1 MYFDLNYVIEQVG
14 KEKGI
19 PKEIIIETLEEA
31 VLSASKKKFGS
42 HLDLE
47 ARYNP
52 EVGEIEIFRFKT
64 VVEDV
69 QDTDMEITMEE
80 AKEHDPECMVGD
92 SIGIKMDTSTLGR
105 IAAQTAKQVIMQKV
119 RNAES
124 DVIYNEYKD
133 KKGEI
138 VTGIIQRVEKNHY
151 VVNLG
156 KTEAILS
163 FKEVI
168 PNEVFKRRDRVKGY
182 ILDVEKSQRGCTILL
197 SRTHPGFL
205 VKLFELEVPEI
216 QEGIIKVIGAAREP
230 GERAKISVY
239 SQDPSI
245 DPIGACVGVKG
256 SRVQAVVQELRGEKI
271 DIIPWSKDAAK
282 FVCNALAPARV
293 SKVYINEDEH
303 AMEIIVH
310 DDQLS
315 LAIGKKG
322 QNVRLASRLTGWKTD
337 IKSETEVEKTSRKV
351 IDDLVERLKIN
362 DILARILFDEYLRD
376 PRDIIRLSPE
386 ELNKITSISVEDC
399 ARMIENAKIAAVE
412 LEKAEQEAAAAE
424 AAEALAAAEAAQ
436 ALEAAGQEEG
446 TEQASATAEQ
456 AAETPEPEAE
466 AQAKQESV

>member
-19 PKEIIIETLEEA
+19 PKDIIIEALEEA

-42 HLDLE
+42 QLDLE
-47 ARYNP
+47 AKYNA

-69 QDTDMEITMEE
+69 EDPDMEISIED
-80 AKEHDPECMVGD
+80 AKEQDPECILGD

-133 KKGEI
+133 KKSEI
-138 VTGIIQRVEKNHY
+138 VTGVIQRVEKNHY

-156 KTEAILS
+156 KTEAVLS
-163 FKEVI
+163 FKEVL

-182 ILDVEKSQRGCTILL
+182 ILDVEKTQRGCTILL

-205 VKLFELEVPEI
+205 VKLFEIEVPEI
-216 QEGIIKVIGAAREP
+216 QEGIIKVVGAAREP
-230 GERAKISVY
+230 GERAKIAVN

-256 SRVQAVVQELRGEKI
+256 SRVQAVVQELKGEKI
-271 DIIPWSKDAAK
+271 DIIPWTRDAAK

-293 SKVYINEDEH
+293 SKVYINEEEH
-303 AMEIIVH
+303 SMEIIVH

-315 LAIGKKG
+315 LAIGRKG

-351 IDDLVERLKIN
+351 IDDLVERLQIN
-362 DILARILFDEYLRD
+362 EILARILFDEYLRD
-376 PRDIIRLSPE
+376 MSDIVRLTPE

-399 ARMIENAKIAAVE
+399 TRIIERAKKAAS
-412 LEKAEQEAAAAE
+412 EKESTEEAAETHAPQETDASDDAAAAE
-424 AAEALAAAEAAQ
+424 VAM
-436 ALEAAGQEEG
+436 
-446 TEQASATAEQ
+446 
-456 AAETPEPEAE
+456 ETPASVGYVKE
-466 AQAKQESV
+466 ESL

>member
-19 PKEIIIETLEEA
+19 PKEIIVEALEEA
-31 VLSASKKKFGS
+31 ILSASKKKFGN

-47 ARYNP
+47 ARYNY
-52 EVGEIEIFRFKT
+52 ELGEIEVFRFKT
-64 VVEDV
+64 VVDEV
-69 QDTDMEITMEE
+69 QDTDMEISEEE
-80 AKEHDPECMVGD
+80 AKLQDPECIVGD
-92 SIGIKMDTSTLGR
+92 SIGIKMDTSSLGR

-124 DVIYNEYKD
+124 DVIYNEYRD

-138 VTGIIQRVEKNHY
+138 VTGVVQRVEKNHY
-151 VVNLG
+151 VINLG

-216 QEGIIKVIGAAREP
+216 QESIIKVLSAAREP
-230 GERAKISVY
+230 GERAKIAVY
-239 SQDPSI
+239 SEDPNI
-245 DPIGACVGVKG
+245 DPVGACVGVKG

-271 DIIPWSKDAAK
+271 DIIPWSKDPAK

-293 SKVYINEDEH
+293 SKVYINEEEH
-303 AMEIIVH
+303 SMEIIVH

-322 QNVRLASRLTGWKTD
+322 QNVRLGSRLTGWKTD
-337 IKSETEVEKTSRKV
+337 IKSEAEVEKTSRKV
-351 IDDLVERLKIN
+351 IDDLVSMLRIN
-362 DILARILFDEYLRD
+362 EILARILFDEYLRD
-376 PRDIIRLSPE
+376 MRDIARLTPE
-386 ELNKITSISVEDC
+386 EMNKITSISTDDC
-399 ARMIENAKIAAVE
+399 ARIIESAKERLAETEQQSAEMGAKPVE
-412 LEKAEQEAAAAE
+412 GETQEETAEETGKAELQPIP
-424 AAEALAAAEAAQ
+424 
-436 ALEAAGQEEG
+436 EE
-446 TEQASATAEQ
+446 SA
-456 AAETPEPEAE
+456 
-466 AQAKQESV
+466 

>member
-52 EVGEIEIFRFKT
+52 EIGEIEIFRFKT
-64 VVEDV
+64 VVDNV
-69 QDTDMEITMEE
+69 QDTDMEIGIDD
-80 AKEHDPECMVGD
+80 AKEQDPECIVGD
-92 SIGIKMDTSTLGR
+92 SIGIKMDASVLGR

-133 KKGEI
+133 KKGDI
-138 VTGIIQRVEKNHY
+138 VTGVIQRVEKNHY

-156 KTEAILS
+156 KTEAMLS

-168 PNEVFKRRDRVKGY
+168 PNENFRRRDRVKGL
-182 ILDVEKSQRGCTILL
+182 ILDVEKTQKGCTILL

-205 VKLFELEVPEI
+205 VKLFEIEVPEI
-216 QEGIIKVIGAAREP
+216 QEGIIKIVGAAREP
-230 GERAKISVY
+230 GERAKISVN
-239 SQDPSI
+239 SQDPGI

-256 SRVQAVVQELRGEKI
+256 SRVQAVVQELKGEKI

-303 AMEIIVH
+303 SMEIIVH

-351 IDDLVERLKIN
+351 IDELMENLQVNE
-362 DILARILFDEYLRD
+362 ILARILFDEYLRD
-376 PRDIIRLSPE
+376 MSDIIRLTPE
-386 ELNKITSISVEDC
+386 ELNKISSISLEDC
-399 ARMIENAKIAAVE
+399 KRIIENAKAIAQKIEITKKGEPQTRKSEVVITE
-412 LEKAEQEAAAAE
+412 I
-424 AAEALAAAEAAQ
+424 
-436 ALEAAGQEEG
+436 GEE
-446 TEQASATAEQ
+446 SL
-456 AAETPEPEAE
+456 
-466 AQAKQESV
+466 K

>member
-19 PKEIIIETLEEA
+19 PKDIIIEALEEA
-31 VLSASKKKFGS
+31 VLSASKKKFGG

-47 ARYNP
+47 AKYNA

-64 VVEDV
+64 VVEDIE
-69 QDTDMEITMEE
+69 DPDMEIAVED
-80 AKEHDPECMVGD
+80 AKEHDPECIIGD

-138 VTGIIQRVEKNHY
+138 VTGAIQRVEKNHY

-156 KTEAILS
+156 KTEAVLS
-163 FKEVI
+163 FKEVL
-168 PNEVFKRRDRVKGY
+168 PNEAFKRRDRVKGY
-182 ILDVEKSQRGCTILL
+182 ILEVDKTQRGCTILL

-205 VKLFELEVPEI
+205 VKLFDLEVPEI
-216 QEGIIKVIGAAREP
+216 QEGIIKVVGAAREP
-230 GERAKISVY
+230 GERAKIAVY

-256 SRVQAVVQELRGEKI
+256 SRVQAVVQELKGEKI
-271 DIIPWSKDAAK
+271 DIIPWIKDAAK

-293 SKVYINEDEH
+293 SKVYINEEEH
-303 AMEIIVH
+303 SMEIIVH

-315 LAIGKKG
+315 LAIGRKG

-351 IDDLVERLKIN
+351 IDDLVERLQIN
-362 DILARILFDEYLRD
+362 EILARILFDEYLRD
-376 PRDIIRLSPE
+376 MSDVVRLTPE

-399 ARMIENAKIAAVE
+399 TRIIERAKKAVE
-412 LEKAEQEAAAAE
+412 ERETTEKAAE
-424 AAEALAAAEAAQ
+424 AKPSGDADAPRETD
-436 ALEAAGQEEG
+436 AAGV
-446 TEQASATAEQ
+446 AV
-456 AAETPEPEAE
+456 ETPGSVDSMKE
-466 AQAKQESV
+466 ESQ

>member
-19 PKEIIIETLEEA
+19 PKDIIIEALEEA

-47 ARYNP
+47 AKYNP
-52 EVGEIEIFRFKT
+52 DVGEIEIFRFKT
-64 VVEDV
+64 VVEDIE
-69 QDTDMEITMEE
+69 DPDIEISIEE
-80 AKEHDPECMVGD
+80 AKEQDPEVMVGD

-138 VTGIIQRVEKNHY
+138 ATGVIQRVEKNHY

-163 FKEVI
+163 FKEVL

-182 ILDVEKSQRGCTILL
+182 ILDVEKTQRGCTILL
-197 SRTHPGFL
+197 SRTYPGFL
-205 VKLFELEVPEI
+205 VKLFEIEVPEI
-216 QEGIIKVIGAAREP
+216 QEGIIKVVGAAREP
-230 GERAKISVY
+230 GERAKIAVY

-256 SRVQAVVQELRGEKI
+256 SRVQAVVQELKGEKI
-271 DIIPWSKDAAK
+271 DIIPWIKDAAK

-293 SKVYINEDEH
+293 SKVYINEEEH

-315 LAIGKKG
+315 LAIGRKG

-337 IKSETEVEKTSRKV
+337 IKSESEVEKTSRKV
-351 IDDLVERLKIN
+351 IDDLVERLQIN
-362 DILARILFDEYLRD
+362 EILARILFDEYLRD
-376 PRDIIRLSPE
+376 MSDIIRLSPE
-386 ELNKITSISVEDC
+386 ELNKITSISIEDC
-399 ARMIENAKIAAVE
+399 ARIIERAKKAAEEKEAEMAAGTAGPVE
-412 LEKAEQEAAAAE
+412 ETEAEE
-424 AAEALAAAEAAQ
+424 AAEDARAPEVRAR
-436 ALEAAGQEEG
+436 EES
-446 TEQASATAEQ
+446 Q
-456 AAETPEPEAE
+456 
-466 AQAKQESV
+466 

>member
-1 MYFDLNYVIEQVG
+1 VIEQVG

-19 PKEIIIETLEEA
+19 PKDIIIEALEEA

-47 ARYNP
+47 AKYNA

-69 QDTDMEITMEE
+69 EDPDMEITVEE
-80 AKEHDPECMVGD
+80 AKEQDPECIIGD

-138 VTGIIQRVEKNHY
+138 VTGVIQRVEKNHY

-156 KTEAILS
+156 KTEAVLS
-163 FKEVI
+163 FKEVL

-182 ILDVEKSQRGCTILL
+182 ILEVEKTQRGCTILL

-216 QEGIIKVIGAAREP
+216 QEGIIKVVGAAREP
-230 GERAKISVY
+230 GERAKIAVY

-256 SRVQAVVQELRGEKI
+256 SRVQAVVQELKGEKI
-271 DIIPWSKDAAK
+271 DIIPWIKDAAK

-293 SKVYINEDEH
+293 SKVYINEEEH
-303 AMEIIVH
+303 SMEIIVH

-315 LAIGKKG
+315 LAIGRKG

-351 IDDLVERLKIN
+351 IDDLVERLQIN
-362 DILARILFDEYLRD
+362 EILARILFDEYLRD
-376 PRDIIRLSPE
+376 MPDIVRLTPE

-399 ARMIENAKIAAVE
+399 TRIIERAKKAIEEKEIAEKAAAVTD
-412 LEKAEQEAAAAE
+412 ASDYAT
-424 AAEALAAAEAAQ
+424 
-436 ALEAAGQEEG
+436 AAGVAVE
-446 TEQASATAEQ
+446 A
-456 AAETPEPEAE
+456 PEPEGRM
-466 AQAKQESV
+466 QEESQ

>member
-19 PKEIIIETLEEA
+19 PKDIIIEALEEA

-42 HLDLE
+42 QLDLE
-47 ARYNP
+47 AKYNA

-69 QDTDMEITMEE
+69 EDPDMEISIED
-80 AKEHDPECMVGD
+80 AKEQDPECILGD

-133 KKGEI
+133 KKSEI
-138 VTGIIQRVEKNHY
+138 VTGVIQRVEKNHY

-156 KTEAILS
+156 KTEAVLS
-163 FKEVI
+163 FKEVL

-182 ILDVEKSQRGCTILL
+182 ILDVEKTQRGCTILL

-205 VKLFELEVPEI
+205 VKLFEIEVPEI
-216 QEGIIKVIGAAREP
+216 QEGIIKVVGAAREP
-230 GERAKISVY
+230 GERAKIAVN

-256 SRVQAVVQELRGEKI
+256 SRVQAVVQELKGEKI
-271 DIIPWSKDAAK
+271 DIIPWTRDAAK

-293 SKVYINEDEH
+293 SKVYINEEEH
-303 AMEIIVH
+303 SMEIIVH

-315 LAIGKKG
+315 LAIGRKG

-351 IDDLVERLKIN
+351 IDDLVERLQIN
-362 DILARILFDEYLRD
+362 EILARILFDEYLRD
-376 PRDIIRLSPE
+376 MSDIVRLTPE

-399 ARMIENAKIAAVE
+399 TRIIERAKKAAS
-412 LEKAEQEAAAAE
+412 EKESTEEAAETHAPQETDASDDAAAAE
-424 AAEALAAAEAAQ
+424 VAM
-436 ALEAAGQEEG
+436 
-446 TEQASATAEQ
+446 
-456 AAETPEPEAE
+456 ETPGSVGYVKE
-466 AQAKQESV
+466 ESL

>member
-19 PKEIIIETLEEA
+19 PKDIIIEALEEA
-31 VLSASKKKFGS
+31 VLSASKKKFGG

-47 ARYNP
+47 AKYNA

-64 VVEDV
+64 VVEDIE
-69 QDTDMEITMEE
+69 DPDMEIAVED
-80 AKEHDPECMVGD
+80 AKEHDPECIIGD

-138 VTGIIQRVEKNHY
+138 VTGAIQRVEKNHY

-156 KTEAILS
+156 KTEAVLS
-163 FKEVI
+163 FKEVL

-182 ILDVEKSQRGCTILL
+182 ILEVEKTQRGCTILL

-216 QEGIIKVIGAAREP
+216 QEGIIKVVGAAREP
-230 GERAKISVY
+230 GERAKIAVY

-256 SRVQAVVQELRGEKI
+256 SRVQAVVQELKGEKI
-271 DIIPWSKDAAK
+271 DIIPWIKDAAK

-293 SKVYINEDEH
+293 SKVYINEEEH
-303 AMEIIVH
+303 SMEIIVH

-315 LAIGKKG
+315 LAIGRKG

-351 IDDLVERLKIN
+351 IDDLVERLQIN
-362 DILARILFDEYLRD
+362 EILARILFDEYLRD
-376 PRDIIRLSPE
+376 MSDVVRLTPE

-399 ARMIENAKIAAVE
+399 TRIIERAKKAVE
-412 LEKAEQEAAAAE
+412 ERETTEKAAE
-424 AAEALAAAEAAQ
+424 AKPSGDADAPRETD
-436 ALEAAGQEEG
+436 AAGV
-446 TEQASATAEQ
+446 AV
-456 AAETPEPEAE
+456 ETPGSVDSMKE
-466 AQAKQESV
+466 ESQ